1 MSQHQSIPDIAGL
14 RDAVARIEAGR
25 PGTCGAVRRRRLD
38 PQTRLPPVRL
48 GDGTLP
54 LDALLAG
61 GLRRGALHEV
71 VAHHKRD
78 DAAAAGFALTVAG
91 RCAGASPLVWII
103 EDCAASETGSPYR
116 PGLAAHGID
125 PDRLIL
131 VRTKDARSTL
141 WAVEEALKLRAP
153 AVLAELWGTKHYGLA
168 PSRRLLLAAQAGQG
182 TAILLHTGL
191 AGRGEALSSA
201 AETRFAVAA
210 CQSPQLPSAGNRM
223 PIPGSAAVTVRLL
236 KLRLGAGDRDDRD
249 HRGLDRDNRGLSR
262 DHPGTGRDDRGLDR
276 DYRGLDRAH
285 ALVWNAVQR
294 CFDAHPLP
302 FGVSPPAADR
312 TAQAASEARPER
324 PNAAVVELRRRAV

>member
-1 MSQHQSIPDIAGL
+1 MSQHQSLPDITGL

-25 PGTCGAVRRRRLD
+25 FGTRGSAVRKRRLD
-38 PQTRLPPVRL
+38 APARLSPVRL

-54 LDALLAG
+54 LDDLLAG

-91 RCAGASPLVWII
+91 RCAGSNPLVWII

-125 PDRLIL
+125 ADRLIL

-210 CQSPQLPSAGNRM
+210 CQSPQLASAGNRT
-223 PIPGSAAVTVRLL
+223 PIPGAAAVTVRLL
-236 KLRLGAGDRDDRD
+236 KLRLGGADREPD
-249 HRGLDRDNRGLSR
+249 H
-262 DHPGTGRDDRGLDR
+262 RGLDR
-276 DYRGLDRAH
+276 DYRGLDRDYRGLDRDHRGLDRDYRGLDRDH

-302 FGVSPPAADR
+302 VGVSAPAADR
-312 TAQAASEARPER
+312 TARASSETRAER
-324 PNAAVVELRRRAV
+324 QGAVVGFGRRAAV

>member
-1 MSQHQSIPDIAGL
+1 M
-14 RDAVARIEAGR
+14 
-25 PGTCGAVRRRRLD
+25 
-38 PQTRLPPVRL
+38 TRLSPVRL

-54 LDALLAG
+54 LDDLLAG

-78 DAAAAGFALTVAG
+78 DAAAAGFALTIAG
-91 RCAGASPLVWII
+91 RCAGSSPLVWII

-125 PDRLIL
+125 ADQLIL

-210 CQSPQLPSAGNRM
+210 CQSPQLASAGNRT
-223 PIPGSAAVTVRLL
+223 PIPGAAAVTVRLL
-236 KLRLGAGDRDDRD
+236 KLRLGGADHDLDRDDR
-249 HRGLDRDNRGLSR
+249 GLDHDY
-262 DHPGTGRDDRGLDR
+262 RGLDR
-276 DYRGLDRAH
+276 DYRGLDRDH

-294 CFDAHPLP
+294 CFDAYPLP
-302 FGVSPPAADR
+302 VGISAPAADR
-312 TAQAASEARPER
+312 TAQTASETRTEQR
-324 PNAAVVELRRRAV
+324 GAAVVGFGRRVAV

>member
-1 MSQHQSIPDIAGL
+1 MPQPQSLPDIARL
-14 RDAVARIEAGR
+14 REAVARIEAGR
-25 PGTCGAVRRRRLD
+25 SGTCGAVRRRRPD
-38 PQTRLPPVRL
+38 PPTRLPPVRL
-48 GDGTLP
+48 GNGTLP

-78 DAAAAGFALTVAG
+78 DAAAACFALTVAG
-91 RCAGASPLVWII
+91 RCAGSSPLVWVI

-236 KLRLGAGDRDDRD
+236 KLRLGAGD
-249 HRGLDRDNRGLSR
+249 LDRD
-262 DHPGTGRDDRGLDR
+262 DHDP
-276 DYRGLDRAH
+276 RGLDRAFRDLDRDH

-302 FGVSPPAADR
+302 FGVSTPAADR
-312 TAQAASEARPER
+312 TAQTASGARPAR
-324 PNAAVVELRRRAV
+324 PDAAVVGFRRAAV

>member
-1 MSQHQSIPDIAGL
+1 MSQHQSLPDITGL
-14 RDAVARIEAGR
+14 RDAVVRIEASRFGIQ
-25 PGTCGAVRRRRLD
+25 GSAVRKRRLD
-38 PQTRLPPVRL
+38 PAARLPPVRL

-54 LDALLAG
+54 LDDLLAG

-91 RCAGASPLVWII
+91 RCAGSNPLVWII

-125 PDRLIL
+125 ADRLIL

-210 CQSPQLPSAGNRM
+210 CQSPQLASAGNRT
-223 PIPGSAAVTVRLL
+223 PIPGAAAVTVRLL
-236 KLRLGAGDRDDRD
+236 KLRLGGAGRE
-249 HRGLDRDNRGLSR
+249 
-262 DHPGTGRDDRGLDR
+262 PDRGLDR
-276 DYRGLDRAH
+276 DH

-294 CFDAHPLP
+294 CFDAYPLP
-302 FGVSPPAADR
+302 VGVSAPAADR
-312 TAQAASEARPER
+312 TARAASETRAER
-324 PNAAVVELRRRAV
+324 QGATVAGFGRRFAV

>member
-1 MSQHQSIPDIAGL
+1 MSQHQFLPDMTGL

-25 PGTCGAVRRRRLD
+25 SGTSGDAVRRERLD
-38 PQTRLPPVRL
+38 PPARLPPVRL

-91 RCAGASPLVWII
+91 RCAGSSPLVWIV

-168 PSRRLLLAAQAGQG
+168 SSRRLLLAGQAGQG
-182 TAILLHTGL
+182 TTILLHTGL

-210 CQSPQLPSAGNRM
+210 CQSPQLPSAGNRT
-223 PIPGSAAVTVRLL
+223 PIPGFAAVTVRLL
-236 KLRLGAGDRDDRD
+236 KLRLGASG
-249 HRGLDRDNRGLSR
+249 
-262 DHPGTGRDDRGLDR
+262 RGLDR
-276 DYRGLDRAH
+276 DYRGMGRDH

-294 CFDAHPLP
+294 CFDAYPLSV
-302 FGVSPPAADR
+302 GVSPPVADR
-312 TAQAASEARPER
+312 TAQT
-324 PNAAVVELRRRAV
+324 PNETRVEPRGGAVVGFGRRAAV

>member
-1 MSQHQSIPDIAGL
+1 MSQHQSLPDITGL

-25 PGTCGAVRRRRLD
+25 FGTRGSAVRKRRLD
-38 PQTRLPPVRL
+38 APARLSPVRL

-54 LDALLAG
+54 LDDLLAG

-91 RCAGASPLVWII
+91 RCAGSNPLVWII

-125 PDRLIL
+125 ADRLIL

-210 CQSPQLPSAGNRM
+210 CQSPQLASAGNRT
-223 PIPGSAAVTVRLL
+223 PIPGAAAVTVRLL
-236 KLRLGAGDRDDRD
+236 KLRLGGADREPD
-249 HRGLDRDNRGLSR
+249 H
-262 DHPGTGRDDRGLDR
+262 RGLDR
-276 DYRGLDRAH
+276 DYRGLDRDH

-294 CFDAHPLP
+294 CFDAYPLSV
-302 FGVSPPAADR
+302 GVSAPAADR
-312 TAQAASEARPER
+312 KAQTSSGTRAEQRD
-324 PNAAVVELRRRAV
+324 AAVVGFGRRVAV

>member
-1 MSQHQSIPDIAGL
+1 MSPADGYHEGEPCRSISPYPTSPGFAMPWPGSKPAGPGGVRFESAGSIPA
-14 RDAVARIEAGR
+14 
-25 PGTCGAVRRRRLD
+25 
-38 PQTRLPPVRL
+38 TRLPPVRL

-54 LDALLAG
+54 LDDLLAG

-91 RCAGASPLVWII
+91 RCAGSSPLVWII

-125 PDRLIL
+125 ADRLIL

-210 CQSPQLPSAGNRM
+210 CQSPR
-223 PIPGSAAVTVRLL
+223 
-236 KLRLGAGDRDDRD
+236 LRLGGQPHACP
-249 HRGLDRDNRGLSR
+249 RGRRRHG
-262 DHPGTGRDDRGLDR
+262 
-276 DYRGLDRAH
+276 
-285 ALVWNAVQR
+285 
-294 CFDAHPLP
+294 
-302 FGVSPPAADR
+302 AAP
-312 TAQAASEARPER
+312 QAAP
-324 PNAAVVELRRRAV
+324 RRRGS

>member
-1 MSQHQSIPDIAGL
+1 MSQHQSLLDITGL

-25 PGTCGAVRRRRLD
+25 PGGAVRRRRLD
-38 PQTRLPPVRL
+38 PPTRLPPVRL

-71 VAHHKRD
+71 VARHKRD
-78 DAAAAGFALTVAG
+78 DAAASGFALTVAG
-91 RCAGASPLVWII
+91 RCAGSSPLVWVI

-125 PDRLIL
+125 ADRLIL

-210 CQSPQLPSAGNRM
+210 CQSPRLPSAGNRT
-223 PIPGSAAVTVRLL
+223 PVPGAAAVTVRLL
-236 KLRLGAGDRDDRD
+236 KLRLGAADHEPDHDCGMGRD
-249 HRGLDRDNRGLSR
+249 HRGLDRD
-262 DHPGTGRDDRGLDR
+262 R
-276 DYRGLDRAH
+276 DYRGLDRDH
-285 ALVWNAVQR
+285 GLVWNAVQR

-302 FGVSPPAADR
+302 VGVSTPAADR
-312 TAQAASEARPER
+312 TARAASATRTARQDAAIVGFGR
-324 PNAAVVELRRRAV
+324 RAAV